1 MERYLTAQKLK
12 ELIKELNELKQKR
25 GSISERIRIAQ
36 DMGDLSENAEYT
48 EAKESQAFNEGRI
61 KDLEEIIKNVAI
73 ISKKSACESVEIGCE
88 ITVQNKIGKKTFFI
102 VGSQEADPAQG
113 KISNESPLGRAFL
126 GKKEG
131 DEVMV
136 QTPSG
141 KIHYKILDIK

>member
-1 MERYLTAQKLK
+1 MKRYLTAQKLK
-12 ELIKELNELKQKR
+12 EFVKELDELKQKR
-25 GSISERIRIAQ
+25 GAISERIRIAQ

-61 KDLEEIIKNVAI
+61 KELEEIIKNASI
-73 ISKKSACESVEIGCE
+73 ISKKSSCDFVEIGCE

-102 VGSQEADPAQG
+102 VGSEEADPIQG

-131 DEVMV
+131 EEVNV
-136 QTPSG
+136 QTPNG
-141 KIHYKILDIK
+141 KIHYKILNIK